1 MKKLVALM
9 MFCALSISCNS
20 ETSLRKYF
28 VEKSENPD
36 FVVLDVAPS
45 ILNIDNAK
53 LTVEQSQA
61 LASFEKMNILAFK
74 LNETNKVIY
83 DEERL
88 KVEELLKDKD
98 FQELMKFSN
107 VNGSASVSFVG
118 SEDKIEEFV
127 LYANSKENG
136 FAVIR
141 ILGNEMTPNSVVD
154 MMSIVGSSNLQVEQL
169 KPIQDM
175 FNKNL

>member
-1 MKKLVALM
+1 
-9 MFCALSISCNS
+9 
-20 ETSLRKYF
+20 
-28 VEKSENPD
+28 
-36 FVVLDVAPS
+36 
-45 ILNIDNAK
+45 
-53 LTVEQSQA
+53 
-61 LASFEKMNILAFK
+61 FK